1 MVLRAE
7 HIHKSFGKKKVLE
20 DLSLEVHPATIC
32 GIVGENGSGKSTLL
46 KILVGEWKPSKG
58 RVEVM
63 GRLGYCPQQISLF
76 SQLTVQ
82 EHFRYFGAAYG
93 MTLDALK
100 EREEH
105 LLDYFNFT
113 KYRSERVARL
123 SGGTA
128 QKLNLSL
135 ALLHEPELLVL
146 DEPYSGFDWDT
157 YTRFWGY
164 LGQLKKASCSVLVVS
179 HFITEKGIFDRI
191 YTLENGRLQ

>member
-7 HIHKSFGKKKVLE
+7 HIHKSFGRKKVLE
-20 DLSLEVHPATIC
+20 DLFLEVHPASIC

-58 RVEVM
+58 RVEM
-63 GRLGYCPQQISLF
+63 KGQMGYCPQQISLY

-82 EHFRYFGAAYG
+82 EHFRYFGAAYR
-93 MTLDALK
+93 MPPDALK
-100 EREEH
+100 DRQEH
-105 LLDYFNFT
+105 LLDYFNFG
-113 KYRSERVARL
+113 KYRSERVAHL

-135 ALLHEPELLVL
+135 ALLHDPDLLIL

-157 YTRFWGY
+157 YTRFWDY
-164 LGQLKKASCSVLVVS
+164 LGQLKKSSCSVLVVS
-179 HFITEKGIFDRI
+179 HFITEKSIFDRI